1 MICPSCKLD
10 MIIASSKTVEEDNKK
25 YLLQDLKCRNR
36 NCPNYNRVMGTEK
49 TEIPND

>member
-25 YLLQDLKCRNR
+25 YLIQDFKCRNR
-36 NCPNYNRVMGTEK
+36 NCSNYNKVVEQTK
-49 TEIPND
+49 TEIDG

>member
-25 YLLQDLKCRNR
+25 YLIQDFKCRNR
-36 NCPNYNRVMGTEK
+36 NCSNYNKVVKQSK
-49 TEIPND
+49 TEIDD